1 MQAGLVCQCPM
12 VRTISNAAMANEDV
26 VDPSSDSAQVDI
38 VCKQV
43 RFHLVHLVQ
52 YMLEVTSSIIQDNN
66 V

>member
-1 MQAGLVCQCPM
+1 M